1 MIALTKISLVRDG
14 KKILN
19 NISWQVKPGE
29 HWAVVGPNGCGKTM
43 LLKIIAGY
51 EWPTSGT
58 VTVLGETYGKTYLPE
73 LRKKIG
79 WVSAAL
85 LTELPQKISVL
96 EAVVAGGLAQLRLFE
111 YPPKDLL
118 TQARKLLKQFG
129 ILNLQKRELEHLSV
143 GEKQRV
149 LLARALMSHPQLL
162 ILDEP
167 CTGLDP
173 QARVGFLKQLQKM
186 LKAKNAPTVI
196 YVTHHLEEI
205 VPAIKKKLFLKQG
218 KKIHSS

>member
-1 MIALTKISLVRDG
+1 VLSLTKVSLIRDG

-19 NISWQVKPGE
+19 KISWQVKQGE

-51 EWPTSGT
+51 EWPTSGV

-85 LTELPQKISVL
+85 LTDLPQKISVL
-96 EAVVAGGLAQLRLFE
+96 EAVAAGGLAQLRLFE
-111 YPPKDLL
+111 YPKKTLIA
-118 TQARKLLKQFG
+118 QARKLLKQFG
-129 ILNLQKRELEHLSV
+129 ILSLQKRELEHLSV

-149 LLARALMSHPQLL
+149 LLARALMADPMLL

-173 QARVGFLKQLQKM
+173 KARADFLKHLQK
-186 LKAKNAPTVI
+186 NAESQKCSHGNLCDASFGRDCT
-196 YVTHHLEEI
+196 
-205 VPAIKKKLFLKQG
+205 G
-218 KKIHSS
+218 D